1 MEKNNNSQTEKTKE
15 QEKKEK
21 DKKSSDAKK
30 RNKREMR
37 LINFQRLM
45 VNIVVI
51 LVILWALFYFVIGV
65 MHAPNSDMNPKIQ
78 SGDLIVYYKLNKTP
92 SSGDVVIVN
101 KNNVKYAARVI
112 ARGGDTVE
120 ILEKGGVRVNGNSLV
135 ESSIYE
141 KTYPYRFVKSPL
153 TLKSD
158 EYFVMVDARE
168 HGEDSRFFGPV
179 KKSDIDG
186 LIVGIY
192 RRTGF

>member
-1 MEKNNNSQTEKTKE
+1 MENSKLM
-15 QEKKEK
+15 
-21 DKKSSDAKK
+21 KKSYSRFAISAVIFLLAAVAVQLF
-30 RNKREMR
+30 N
-37 LINFQRLM
+37 NM
-45 VNIVVI
+45 V
-51 LVILWALFYFVIGV
+51 LSRFL
-65 MHAPNSDMNPKIQ
+65 P
-78 SGDLIVYYKLNKTP
+78 
-92 SSGDVVIVN
+92 
-101 KNNVKYAARVI
+101 
-112 ARGGDTVE
+112 
-120 ILEKGGVRVNGNSLV
+120 EKFV

-141 KTYPYRFVKSPL
+141 KTYPYRFVKYPL